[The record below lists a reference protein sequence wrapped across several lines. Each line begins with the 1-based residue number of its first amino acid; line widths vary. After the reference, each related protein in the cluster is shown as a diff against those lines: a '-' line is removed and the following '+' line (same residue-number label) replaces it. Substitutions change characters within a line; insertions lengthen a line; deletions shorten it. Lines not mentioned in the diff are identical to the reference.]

1 MSTLEPTHASPRRDP
16 RVRARGESDA
26 HSFAENLS
34 RIGSVAGSVGG
45 AFFAS
50 SVREGEGHPRIEYHS
65 SYGGILHSYEQFKT
79 KIKRTSNTY

>member
-1 MSTLEPTHASPRRDP
+1 MSTLEPTYASPRRDP
-16 RVRARGESDA
+16 RVRTRGESDA

-34 RIGSVAGSVGG
+34 RIGSVGG

-65 SYGGILHSYEQFKT
+65 SYGGIFNSYEQFKT